1 MTKEHL
7 QLLIER
13 VATWPKAAQDK
24 FAAALKN
31 IEAADAGLYALSADE
46 RKAVEEGLA
55 QAESGEFA
63 TDEQVAALLDHP
75 WA

>member
-7 QLLIER
+7 ELLIER

-24 FAAALKN
+24 FVTSLKS
-31 IEAADAGLYALSADE
+31 IEASGVGLYALSADE
-46 RKAVEEGLA
+46 REAVEEGLA
-55 QAESGEFA
+55 EAARGEFA
-63 TDEQVAALLDHP
+63 TDEDVTALLDHP